1 MVNEK
6 SITKGASDART
17 DAAVVE
23 SLALRG
29 DISGLSPTDRV
40 RYYLKTC
47 ADLKLN
53 PSAQPFAFLRLN
65 GKEVMYPTRGATD
78 QLAAI
83 HGINRE
89 IIDGPK
95 VLDLAGAKVLF
106 AVCRATFG
114 HRVETA
120 TAAVPLPTG
129 AENICNAVMK
139 TETKARRR
147 ATLAILGLALVDE
160 TELETIPA
168 GQKADLG
175 APSSEDIAR
184 VMAGEDIPAAA
195 LGAGAEVDHLAALT
209 SALASVTTLGA
220 LREVYHQHA
229 QGLHTQGTAD
239 SGLAAVRARLKAL
252 MYPLNAAEVQSI
264 LSSAQPDTFLAYL
277 DGLAPLE
284 RREQI
289 IEHYTAHVAELATCG
304 AWPKATA
311 RNATGRA
318 LVEVKVPQPEA
329 KAILD
334 RAEGV
339 EPSPPDDGG
348 SAPKKRRSS
357 TTSAADGSAAE
368 STPANDAPQ
377 AAAHP
382 EAWRLSSHG
391 ITAHVAGIG
400 NIHRLSAS
408 ARKHLPLI
416 AEVLRTHAV
425 HEYAGRL
432 QALSHDGTSTLAWE
446 ACVERA
452 ETWLRE
458 GPKVADMPRRAIGQR
473 PQQRAAGGAR

>member
-1 MVNEK
+1 MSNEK

-106 AVCRATFG
+106 AVCRATLG

-147 ATLAILGLALVDE
+147 ATLAILGLALLDE

-175 APSSEDIAR
+175 APNPADIAR
-184 VMAGEDIPAAA
+184 VMAGEEIPVSAPRSDAS
-195 LGAGAEVDHLAALT
+195 EVDQLASLT
-209 SALASVTTLGA
+209 SALADVATLGA

-239 SGLAAVRARLKAL
+239 AGLAAVRARLKAL
-252 MYPLNAAEVQSI
+252 MYPLTVAEVQSI
-264 LSSAQPDTFLAYL
+264 LSSAQPDVFLAYL

-284 RREQI
+284 RQEQI
-289 IEHYTAHVAELATCG
+289 VEHYAAHVAELATCG

-348 SAPKKRRSS
+348 SAPKKRRSG
-357 TTSAADGSAAE
+357 TASAQGSAAE
-368 STPANDAPQ
+368 STPANDATQ
-377 AAAHP
+377 ARELTRVSDA
-382 EAWRLSSHG
+382 
-391 ITAHVAGIG
+391 
-400 NIHRLSAS
+400 AS
-408 ARKHLPLI
+408 ALLERHGSNPWALRNALKKHREELHFDDVPEL
-416 AEVLRTHAV
+416 ARVLARITPKDPVTKA
-425 HEYAGRL
+425 RL
-432 QALSHDGTSTLAWE
+432 TLAG
-446 ACVERA
+446 A
-452 ETWLRE
+452 ETIVRGLTGLRQ
-458 GPKVADMPRRAIGQR
+458 VAKA
-473 PQQRAAGGAR
+473 AAGGSR

>member
-1 MVNEK
+1 MANEK

-95 VLDLAGAKVLF
+95 AVDLAGAKVLL
-106 AVCRATFG
+106 AVCRATLG

-129 AENICNAVMK
+129 AENICNALMK
-139 TETKARRR
+139 VETKARRR
-147 ATLAILGLALVDE
+147 ATLSILGLALLDE
-160 TELETIPA
+160 TELETIPS
-168 GQKADLG
+168 KDKVDLG

-184 VMAGEDIPAAA
+184 VMAGEEIPAAA
-195 LGAGAEVDHLAALT
+195 PSASQRVANEVDHLAALT
-209 SALASVTTLGA
+209 SALAGVTTLGA
-220 LREVYHQHA
+220 LREAYHQHA

-239 SGLAAVRARLKAL
+239 AGLAAVRARLKAL

-264 LSSAQPDTFLAYL
+264 LSSAQPDVFLAYL

-284 RREQI
+284 RQEQI
-289 IEHYTAHVAELATCG
+289 VEHYAAHVAELATCG

-348 SAPKKRRSS
+348 SAPKKRRSG
-357 TTSAADGSAAE
+357 TASAQGSAAE
-368 STPANDAPQ
+368 STPANDATQ
-377 AAAHP
+377 ARELTRVSDA
-382 EAWRLSSHG
+382 
-391 ITAHVAGIG
+391 
-400 NIHRLSAS
+400 AS
-408 ARKHLPLI
+408 ALLERHGSNPWALRNALKKHREELHFDDVPEL
-416 AEVLRTHAV
+416 ARVLARITPEDPVTKA
-425 HEYAGRL
+425 RL
-432 QALSHDGTSTLAWE
+432 TLAG
-446 ACVERA
+446 A
-452 ETWLRE
+452 ETIVRGLTGLRQ
-458 GPKVADMPRRAIGQR
+458 VAKA
-473 PQQRAAGGAR
+473 AAGGSR